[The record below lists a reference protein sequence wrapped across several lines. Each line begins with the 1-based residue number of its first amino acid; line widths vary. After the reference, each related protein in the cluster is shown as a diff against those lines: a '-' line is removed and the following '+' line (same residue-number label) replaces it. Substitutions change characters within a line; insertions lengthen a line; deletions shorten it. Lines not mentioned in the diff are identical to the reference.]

1 MTLKNLKSSPIGLVV
16 TFIGDSMTEAEF
28 KEAVKKYSEKGG
40 KIKQLPPD
48 PGWHWAQYTWDKN
61 GKKIKV
67 KVLV

>member
-1 MTLKNLKSSPIGLVV
+1 
-16 TFIGDSMTEAEF
+16 MTEAEF
-28 KEAVKKYSEKGG
+28 KEAVKKFLENGG

-48 PGWHWAQYTWDKN
+48 PGWCWTTTAWDKN